1 MIIRG
6 KFEKLSIAVYGDVVS
21 DSSAGVTEYVSRQ
34 LSQIIQNPLP
44 SYLDPSN
51 SIDPTESAL
60 SLLKL
65 IPDAPTLPLITRLMF
80 CLKPTN
86 DDWDEPD
93 FPYLFSDLGKDTD
106 NLDLE
111 MAATITTRP
120 VSDNIDDDEL
130 RKFAQT
136 LGNTAKEY
144 VSR

>member
-93 FPYLFSDLGKDTD
+93 FPYLFSDLGKVTD

-130 RKFAQT
+130 RNFAQT